1 MNDKVL
7 IVDGTEIRMQGQLVR
22 TARIE
27 GDKYEFID
35 NPDGLISQLRTCGE
49 RIDLFTFM
57 QRASEV
63 DPKYPYPMEWD
74 NLAAVRI
81 STFDNWWTRQ
91 VDAKTRNMV
100 RKAQKKGV
108 EIRETAFDDDF
119 VRGISQIYN
128 EVPIRQGRRF
138 RHYGK
143 SIDEVRKEEGT
154 FQDRSLFLGA
164 FFEGQ
169 MIGFV
174 KLVRDSTGTQAGLMN
189 ILSLI
194 KHRDK
199 APTNALL
206 AEAVRACAER
216 KIPYLVYSNFANQ
229 GRERDSLND
238 FKRNNGFEQINLPRY
253 YVPLTSIGWLAWRLR
268 LHHRWVDRLPGP
280 IALKARELRTLLL
293 NRRLQASAK
302 TP

>member
-1 MNDKVL
+1 
-7 IVDGTEIRMQGQLVR
+7 
-22 TARIE
+22 
-27 GDKYEFID
+27 
-35 NPDGLISQLRTCGE
+35 
-49 RIDLFTFM
+49 
-57 QRASEV
+57 
-63 DPKYPYPMEWD
+63 
-74 NLAAVRI
+74 
-81 STFDNWWTRQ
+81 
-91 VDAKTRNMV
+91 
-100 RKAQKKGV
+100 
-108 EIRETAFDDDF
+108 
-119 VRGISQIYN
+119 
-128 EVPIRQGRRF
+128 
-138 RHYGK
+138 
-143 SIDEVRKEEGT
+143 
-154 FQDRSLFLGA
+154 
-164 FFEGQ
+164 
-169 MIGFV
+169 
-174 KLVRDSTGTQAGLMN
+174 MN

>member
-128 EVPIRQGRRF
+128 EIPIRQGRRF

-154 FQDRSLFLGA
+154 FRDRSLFLGA

-238 FKRNNGFEQINLPRY
+238 FMRNNGFEQINLPRY